1 MAEVVLDAN
10 VLVALL
16 YQADVHHDRARELT
30 DRLEREGHTVVL
42 LDFLVFEAV
51 SVLCRRARERK
62 TSPPD
67 LATVLTAV
75 RGWFRD
81 GQVQTVAQ
89 EATRLVDEVLDVID
103 QTGGVLNFND
113 ALVAVLKRDGAID
126 QLASFDP
133 GFDALPDFGR
143 IS

>member
-1 MAEVVLDAN
+1 M
-10 VLVALL
+10 
-16 YQADVHHDRARELT
+16 
-30 DRLEREGHTVVL
+30 
-42 LDFLVFEAV
+42 
-51 SVLCRRARERK
+51 LCRRARERK

-67 LATVLTAV
+67 LVAVLTAV

-126 QLASFDP
+126 
-133 GFDALPDFGR
+133 
-143 IS
+143 